1 MFNGSIMFN
10 IISLFLV
17 SSASMVVIV
26 NHAVF
31 SLLFLVL
38 CFIFASFLLIF
49 LECEFLAL
57 MFLIIYVGAIA
68 VLFLFVVMMLNSKKA
83 NLIRSSIKY
92 LPAGLLISLGCLISL
107 VNPFFFSFKIQLSA
121 SRAYS

>member
-1 MFNGSIMFN
+1 MIFKRKKTYVSQKPVDFSSVVLFIKIKIKNLSIINLPRFNKFFIFDIADSHAIHYGTPT
-10 IISLFLV
+10 

-31 SLLFLVL
+31 SLLFLVS

-57 MFLIIYVGAIA
+57 IFIINNDGR
-68 VLFLFVVMMLNSKKA
+68 K
-83 NLIRSSIKY
+83 
-92 LPAGLLISLGCLISL
+92 
-107 VNPFFFSFKIQLSA
+107 
-121 SRAYS
+121 